1 VTCCAPYSKL
11 RSQKTSATDDQFI
24 DARIADHDAVKVTRC
39 VTITKVAFGAAEVA
53 CVLVGV
59 EQQRKSARQLL

>member
-1 VTCCAPYSKL
+1 VTCSAPYRKL
-11 RSQKTSATDDQFI
+11 RSQKTSAADDQFI
-24 DARIADHDAVKVTRC
+24 NARIADHDAVNVTRR
-39 VTITKVAFGAAEVA
+39 VTVTKVAFGAAEVT